1 MYCQRKINMID
12 NIDPKEQ
19 FENDLIERE
28 YQLLIKDYLA
38 SNHRK
43 KVARIEKAFLLAK
56 SAHKGIR
63 RKSGEPYILHPLAV
77 ARIVA
82 KEIGL
87 GSTSICAALLHDVV
101 EDTDY
106 TVEDIANLFD
116 PKIAQ
121 IVDGLTK
128 ISGGVF
134 GENVS
139 GQAEN
144 FRKLI
149 LTISE
154 DIRVILVKIADRL
167 HNMRT
172 LGSMPPAKQYK
183 IAGETEYIYAPL
195 SHRLGLFAIKTE
207 LEDLSFKYN
216 FPAVYEEISR
226 KINENQLERMQ
237 LYDKFSL
244 PIVNKLNSLGYKYSI
259 RARIKSVFSVWN
271 KMKKKNIP
279 FEEIYDLLAV
289 RVVFDPNQNVD
300 EKEQCWVIYNNIT
313 NLYIP
318 HPDRLRNWLNTPKAN
333 GYEALHVTVMGP
345 DGQWIEVQIRSR
357 RMDDIAERGLAA
369 HWKYKQQFYGESEL
383 DKWLNTINDILKNPS
398 PNAMD
403 FLDTFK
409 LTLYATEI
417 FVFTPKGEIKTLPSG
432 ATALDFAFEIH
443 SDIGMRCIGAK
454 VNNKLVPLSY
464 ELQSGDQ
471 IEILTSKQQ
480 TPQPEWLNYVTTAR
494 AKQKLHLLFKNE
506 QKLIKAQ
513 GETILRKA
521 LTDAGYIIKKDIS
534 NEILKKLFIHFDVN
548 SYEDLT
554 LKIGQGSVS
563 LVNINEIIKS
573 ETKKTTVRS
582 WYPRFIFGKESDKT
596 KDLPV
601 EELKKNGTYQ
611 VTDELL
617 QKDHTIAPC
626 CKPIPGDAII
636 GFLNEHKEII
646 VHKRDCKEALKLKS
660 QKGSSIITAEWA
672 NTQKKY
678 YTASMEVQGVD
689 RKRILLDIL
698 NEISEKLD
706 ANIDKLCVE
715 TNDGIFT
722 AKMNIYVAHV
732 DTIAQIQK
740 QLKAI
745 NGIQRVAR
753 IED

>member
-1 MYCQRKINMID
+1 MADIL
-12 NIDPKEQ
+12 DPKEQ
-19 FENDLIERE
+19 AENELIEQE
-28 YQLLIKDYLA
+28 YQFLIKDYLA

-56 SAHKGIR
+56 TAHKGIK

-144 FRKLI
+144 FRKLL

-154 DIRVILVKIADRL
+154 DIRVILIKIADRL

-172 LGSMPPAKQYK
+172 LGSMPAAKQYK

-195 SHRLGLFAIKTE
+195 AHRLGLFAIKVE

-216 FPAVYEEISR
+216 FPSVYEEISQ
-226 KINENQLERMQ
+226 KINENHFERML

-259 RARIKSVFSVWN
+259 RARIKSVYSVWN
-271 KMKKKNIP
+271 KMKKKNLP
-279 FEEIYDLLAV
+279 FEEIYDILAV
-289 RVVFDPNQNVD
+289 RIVFEPNQNVD
-300 EKEQCWVIYNNIT
+300 EKEQCWIIYNNIT

-318 HPDRLRNWLNTPKAN
+318 HPERLRNWLNTPKAN

-345 DGQWIEVQIRSR
+345 EGQWIEVQIRSM
-357 RMDDIAERGLAA
+357 RMDDIAEKGLAA
-369 HWKYKQQFYGESEL
+369 HWKYKQQFYGDSEL
-383 DKWLNTINDILKNPS
+383 DKWLNTINDILKNPN

-454 VNNKLVPLSY
+454 VNNRLVPLSY

-480 TPQPEWLNYVTTAR
+480 TPQTEWLSYVTTAR
-494 AKQKLHLLFKNE
+494 AKQKLNLLFKNE
-506 QKLIKAQ
+506 QKTIKAQ
-513 GETILRKA
+513 GESMLRKA
-521 LTDAGYIIKKDIS
+521 LTEAGLIIKKDIS
-534 NEILKKLFIHFDVN
+534 NDVIKRMLQHFDIQN
-548 SYEDLT
+548 YEELT
-554 LKIGQGSVS
+554 LKIGKGDIS
-563 LVNINEIIKS
+563 LANIQDITKLDN
-573 ETKKTTVRS
+573 KKTTVRS
-582 WYPRFIFGKESDKT
+582 WYPRFFFGKDADKDASST
-596 KDLPV
+596 TQ
-601 EELKKNGTYQ
+601 EENKKNGTYQ
-611 VTDELL
+611 LTDEML
-617 QKDHTIAPC
+617 QKEHTIAPC
-626 CKPIPGDAII
+626 CKPIPGDQII
-636 GFLNEHKEII
+636 GFLNDKKEII

-678 YTASMEVQGVD
+678 YATTIEVQGVD

-698 NEISEKLD
+698 LEISAKLD
-706 ANIDKLCVE
+706 ANIEKLCVE

-722 AKMNIYVAHV
+722 AKMNVYVSHV
-732 DTIAQIQK
+732 DTIQQIYK
-740 QLKAI
+740 QLKGLE
-745 NGIQRVAR
+745 GIQRVAR
-753 IED
+753 IEE

>member
-1 MYCQRKINMID
+1 MANTID
-12 NIDPKEQ
+12 SKEQ
-19 FENDLIERE
+19 AYNALIEEE
-28 YQLLIKDYLA
+28 YQLLIKEYLA

-43 KVARIEKAFLLAK
+43 KTARIEKAFLLAK
-56 SAHKGIR
+56 TAHKGIV
-63 RKSGEPYILHPLAV
+63 RKSGEPYIMHPLAV

-101 EDTDY
+101 EDTEY
-106 TVEDIANLFD
+106 TVEDIAGLFD

-144 FRKLI
+144 FRKLL

-154 DIRVILVKIADRL
+154 DIRVILIKIADRL

-172 LGSMPPAKQYK
+172 LGSMPAAKQYK

-195 SHRLGLFAIKTE
+195 AHRLGLFTIKTE
-207 LEDLSFKYN
+207 LEDLSFQYN
-216 FPAVYEEISR
+216 YPSVYDEINH
-226 KINENQLERMQ
+226 KIKENQLERMM
-237 LYDKFSL
+237 LYDKFAL
-244 PIVNKLNSLGYKYSI
+244 PIVNKLNSLGYKYTI

-271 KMKKKNIP
+271 KMKKKNLP
-279 FEEIYDLLAV
+279 FEEIYDILAV
-289 RVVFDPNQNVD
+289 RIVFEPNQNVD
-300 EKEQCWVIYNNIT
+300 ENEQCWVIYNNIT

-345 DGQWIEVQIRSR
+345 DGQWIEVQIRSA
-357 RMDDIAERGLAA
+357 RMDDIAEKGLAA
-369 HWKYKQQFYGESEL
+369 HWKYKQQFQGDSEL
-383 DKWLNTINDILKNPS
+383 EKWLSTINDILKNPS

-432 ATALDFAFEIH
+432 STALDFAFEIH
-443 SDIGMRCIGAK
+443 SEIGMRCIGAK

-480 TPQPEWLNYVTTAR
+480 SPQTEWLNYVTTAR
-494 AKQKLHLLFKNE
+494 AKQKLNLLFKNE
-506 QKLIKAQ
+506 QKNIRAQ
-513 GETILRKA
+513 GESMLRTS
-521 LTDAGYIIKKDIS
+521 LTEAGFIIKKDIS
-534 NEILKKLFIHFDVN
+534 NDIIKKIIDHFDISN
-548 SYEDLT
+548 YDELT
-554 LKIGQGSVS
+554 FQIGKGSIPLS
-563 LVNINEIIKS
+563 NIPDIAKQ

-582 WYPRFIFGKESDKT
+582 WYPRFFSSKETDKT
-596 KDLPV
+596 KSIPSD
-601 EELKKNGTYQ
+601 ENRKDGTLQ
-611 VTDELL
+611 LTDELL
-617 QKDHTIAPC
+617 LKEHIIAPC
-626 CKPIPGDAII
+626 CKPIPGDQII
-636 GFLNEHKEII
+636 GFINDQKEIV

-678 YTASMEVQGVD
+678 YAATIEVQGVD
-689 RKRILLDIL
+689 RKRMLLDIL
-698 NEISEKLD
+698 LELSDKLD
-706 ANIDKLCVE
+706 ANIEKLCVE
-715 TNDGIFT
+715 TTDGIFT
-722 AKMNIYVAHV
+722 AKFNVYVSHV
-732 DTIAQIQK
+732 DTIRDIQK
-740 QLKAI
+740 QLKNI
-745 NGIQRVAR
+745 QGVQRVVR
-753 IED
+753 IEE

>member
-1 MYCQRKINMID
+1 MADILDTKDQA
-12 NIDPKEQ
+12 
-19 FENDLIERE
+19 ENELIEQE
-28 YQLLIKDYLA
+28 YQLLIKEYLA

-56 SAHKGIR
+56 AAHKGIK

-101 EDTDY
+101 EDTEY

-144 FRKLI
+144 FRKLL

-154 DIRVILVKIADRL
+154 DIRVILIKIADRL

-172 LGSMPPAKQYK
+172 LGSMPAAKQYK

-195 SHRLGLFAIKTE
+195 AHRLGLFAIKTE

-216 FPAVYEEISR
+216 FPSVYQEISE
-226 KINENQLERMQ
+226 KINENQLERML

-244 PIVNKLNSLGYKYSI
+244 PIINKLNSLGYKYSI
-259 RARIKSVFSVWN
+259 RARIKSVYSVWN
-271 KMKKKNIP
+271 KMKKKNLP
-279 FEEIYDLLAV
+279 FEEIYDILAV
-289 RVVFDPNQNVD
+289 RIVFEPNQNVD
-300 EKEQCWVIYNNIT
+300 EKEQCWIIYNNIT

-345 DGQWIEVQIRSR
+345 DGQWIEVQIRSA
-357 RMDDIAERGLAA
+357 RMDDIAEKGLAA
-369 HWKYKQQFYGESEL
+369 HWKYKQQFYGDSEL

-432 ATALDFAFEIH
+432 STALDFAFEIH

-480 TPQPEWLNYVTTAR
+480 TPQPEWLSYVTTAR
-494 AKQKLHLLFKNE
+494 AKQKLNLLFKNE
-506 QKLIKAQ
+506 QKIVKAE

-521 LTDAGYIIKKDIS
+521 LTEAGFVIKKDIS
-534 NEILKKLFIHFDVN
+534 NDIIKKLLHHFEIN
-548 SYEDLT
+548 SFEELT
-554 LKIGQGSVS
+554 FQIGKGSIS
-563 LVNINEIIKS
+563 LANIQDIVKQEN
-573 ETKKTTVRS
+573 KKTTVRS
-582 WYPRFIFGKESDKT
+582 WYPRFFFGKDTDKENT
-596 KDLPV
+596 ATASARI
-601 EELKKNGTYQ
+601 KKNGTYQ
-611 VTDELL
+611 LTDEML
-617 QKDHTIAPC
+617 QKEHTIAPC
-626 CKPIPGDAII
+626 CKPIPGDQII
-636 GFLNEHKEII
+636 GFINDKKEII

-678 YTASMEVQGVD
+678 YATTIEVQGVD

-698 NEISEKLD
+698 TEISDKLD
-706 ANIDKLCVE
+706 ANIEKLCVE
-715 TNDGIFT
+715 TNDGIFS
-722 AKMNIYVAHV
+722 AKMNVYVSHV
-732 DTIAQIQK
+732 DTINQIYK
-740 QLKAI
+740 QLKII
-745 NGIQRVAR
+745 NGVQRVAR
-753 IED
+753 IEE